1 MLHQYEEQ
9 LFTEA
14 SVCYKRKL
22 RLLDQGI
29 CPYKVAG
36 DNWDNDS
43 KQWPKLQY
51 QDVYKYL
58 IDSPGKLQNQRN
70 MSCVS
75 LNSCLAYEIVLQMKA
90 KFCILSLILVIL
102 SVHLWILP
110 VYTFR

>member
-1 MLHQYEEQ
+1 MSYQYDEQ
-9 LFTEA
+9 LSAEA
-14 SVCYKRKL
+14 SAHYKRKL
-22 RLLDQGI
+22 RLLDQDI

-51 QDVYKYL
+51 QDVYNYL
-58 IDSPGKLQNQRN
+58 IDSPGKHQNQSN
-70 MSCVS
+70 MLCVS

-90 KFCILSLILVIL
+90 KFCILNLILVIL